1 MAHKLFNNQMYD
13 LNEIMIEVKAEI
25 ENITYNPTMCRE
37 LKKYSVEELFNGEAF
52 DDGSFLVELEENEYA
67 ISWWVT
73 PKRTRSYPRSRVYD
87 TYNHKNR
94 VTIIPLVKDE
104 GKDGDRDYLQW
115 DTISLMSLLQVNVII
130 APYKSADKNNSY
142 ENKITNQRF
151 DYEYI
156 KRKFKELQEY
166 QSDALHWNLK
176 QAEELEEVAEL
187 SERYYYEKIR
197 SETEVEMHSRSYF
210 KKRLEEI
217 TKKAEIFKQRSRE
230 LAREAQHRE
239 SLTLQP
245 KESTRTEKGIIT
257 IKNYLGGEYCFT
269 TDEIMVNDDKVFL
282 IEKKHTRSTFPS
294 LSDIKNGLVRMIL
307 FKNLAEVKIEKNKFN
322 SVPILGVT
330 GENFEG
336 YCSNHGEITNEIGD
350 ISSKKKN
357 EIDDLMGEADEN
369 DFIVIISEDDE
380 EIQEELYNKL
390 KDVV

>member
-1 MAHKLFNNQMYD
+1 MAHKLFINKMYG
-13 LNEIMIEVKAEI
+13 LIEIMIEVEAEI
-25 ENITYNPTMCRE
+25 ENITYNPTMCKE
-37 LKKYSVEELFNGEAF
+37 LEEYSVEELFNGEAF

-187 SERYYYEKIR
+187 SERYYYDKIS
-197 SETEVEMHSRSYF
+197 SETDVEMHSRYHF
-210 KKRLEEI
+210 TKRLKEI
-217 TKKAEIFKQRSRE
+217 TEKAEIFKQKSRK
-230 LAREAQHRE
+230 LAKEAQHRE
-239 SLTLQP
+239 SLTDQP

-257 IKNYLGGEYCFT
+257 IENYLGGQYCFT
-269 TDEIMVNDDKVFL
+269 ADEIMVTDKEVFL
-282 IEKKHTRSTFPS
+282 IEKKHTRRTFPS
-294 LSDIKNGLVRMIL
+294 QSDIKNGLVRMIL
-307 FKNLAEVKIEKNKFN
+307 FKNLTEVRIEKEKFN
-322 SVPILGVT
+322 AVPILGVT
-330 GENFEG
+330 GEDFEG
-336 YCSNHGEITNEIGD
+336 YCSNHGEITNEIRD
-350 ISSKKKN
+350 ISNRKKS
-357 EIDDLMGEADEN
+357 EIDKLMEEANEN
-369 DFIVIISEDDE
+369 DFIVVISEDEE

-390 KDVV
+390 KDAM